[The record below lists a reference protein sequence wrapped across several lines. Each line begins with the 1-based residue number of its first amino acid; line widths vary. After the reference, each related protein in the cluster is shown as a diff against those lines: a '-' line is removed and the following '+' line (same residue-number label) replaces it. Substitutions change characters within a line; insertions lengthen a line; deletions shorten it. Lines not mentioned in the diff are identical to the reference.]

1 MLNDPRKGRGRHGDT
16 NYNPNYDLVPT
27 QKEKGAMQ
35 QELEDEKLR
44 KMDKRPNLGKMF
56 QEGGMTDED
65 LDKYKAKQSSG
76 TSGGFPPVAGGSRRS
91 VSVSPDGMSGGI
103 GPAKP
108 QSSGMMGRNES
119 MVGKAAKA
127 LVPGGM
133 GASSGLAAAAKRKKE
148 QEYKSG
154 GFVKAADGC
163 AKRGKTKGTMVRMK

>member
-1 MLNDPRKGRGRHGDT
+1 MMMKKMRK
-16 NYNPNYDLVPT
+16 Y
-27 QKEKGAMQ
+27 
-35 QELEDEKLR
+35 
-44 KMDKRPNLGKMF
+44 

-108 QSSGMMGRNES
+108 QSSGMIGRNES

-127 LVPGGM
+127 MTPGGSGP
-133 GASSGLAAAAKRKKE
+133 GAAVAAAAEAKRKKE
-148 QEYKSG
+148 QGYKSG
-154 GFVKAADGC
+154 GYVKAADGC
-163 AKRGKTKGTMVRMK
+163 AKRGKTKGTMIKMK

>member
-1 MLNDPRKGRGRHGDT
+1 MKKSRK
-16 NYNPNYDLVPT
+16 Y
-27 QKEKGAMQ
+27 
-35 QELEDEKLR
+35 
-44 KMDKRPNLGKMF
+44 

-65 LDKYKAKQSSG
+65 LDKYKTKQSSG
-76 TSGGFPPVAGGSRRS
+76 TSGGFPPIVGGSRRS

-108 QSSGMMGRNES
+108 QSSGMIGRNES

-133 GASSGLAAAAKRKKE
+133 GASSGLAAAAEAKRKKE
-148 QEYKSG
+148 QGYKSG
-154 GFVKAADGC
+154 GYVKAADGC